1 MKKSIMFDV
10 LNVID
15 GACKNSFEACEM
27 KEYSLLKK
35 DTYNQYNHIFE
46 LARKYDDSIAA
57 AMYIPESQSPED
69 KYTVL
74 YKVLVFDKMINFSS
88 YEDLIKFIENLDRET
103 GTELIM
109 KYCLYME
116 QKAIPE
122 DFIPSIIRSQNM
134 FSISLFND
142 TKLPQKIKFS
152 LATLIFNYKRFLS
165 ELVNYLN
172 KIYEAVKDLYE
183 KHRENY
189 RYSSK
194 LLREYLKVSSAE
206 MLLSFDTQE
215 KLFLS
220 NTTRKYILVVSM
232 LRLEYGLV
240 AYDNNKAIFIKGVFS
255 IQRILHDINF
265 KIF

>member
-1 MKKSIMFDV
+1 
-10 LNVID
+10 
-15 GACKNSFEACEM
+15 
-27 KEYSLLKK
+27 
-35 DTYNQYNHIFE
+35 
-46 LARKYDDSIAA
+46 
-57 AMYIPESQSPED
+57 MYIPESQSPED

-74 YKVLVFDKMINFSS
+74 YKGLVFDKMINFSS

-122 DFIPSIIRSQNM
+122 DYIPSIIRSQNM

-172 KIYEAVKDLYE
+172 RIYEAVKDLYE

>member
-1 MKKSIMFDV
+1 
-10 LNVID
+10 
-15 GACKNSFEACEM
+15 
-27 KEYSLLKK
+27 
-35 DTYNQYNHIFE
+35 
-46 LARKYDDSIAA
+46 
-57 AMYIPESQSPED
+57 
-69 KYTVL
+69 
-74 YKVLVFDKMINFSS
+74 
-88 YEDLIKFIENLDRET
+88 
-103 GTELIM
+103 M

>member
-1 MKKSIMFDV
+1 MFDV

-152 LATLIFNYKRFLS
+152 LATLIFIVKMTKSCHLPQHSAPLYFVISANRFGIIPDFS
-165 ELVNYLN
+165 F
-172 KIYEAVKDLYE
+172 LY
-183 KHRENY
+183 
-189 RYSSK
+189 
-194 LLREYLKVSSAE
+194 
-206 MLLSFDTQE
+206 
-215 KLFLS
+215 
-220 NTTRKYILVVSM
+220 
-232 LRLEYGLV
+232 
-240 AYDNNKAIFIKGVFS
+240 
-255 IQRILHDINF
+255 
-265 KIF
+265 